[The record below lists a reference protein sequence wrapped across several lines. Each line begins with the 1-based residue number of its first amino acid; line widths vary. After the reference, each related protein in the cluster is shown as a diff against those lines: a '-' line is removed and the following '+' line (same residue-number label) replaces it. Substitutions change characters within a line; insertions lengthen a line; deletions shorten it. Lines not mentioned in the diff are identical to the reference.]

1 MCSTDIIFAS
11 SKSLKN
17 IVQWAMDGEFCL
29 YWFSKVLAFFTS
41 IDFAYIIC
49 LFVFIFTAT
58 PDAPDK
64 PKLTDS
70 DRDFIQ
76 IEWMKPYDGGSPIKG
91 YLVQRRE
98 ATPKK
103 DNAKG
108 AQQAEWT
115 TITRNP
121 VKVLLRTFDADR
133 KSVV

>member
-1 MCSTDIIFAS
+1 METLLIPSFQSFSFHPIDR
-11 SKSLKN
+11 
-17 IVQWAMDGEFCL
+17 FCL
-29 YWFSKVLAFFTS
+29 FL
-41 IDFAYIIC
+41 
-49 LFVFIFTAT
+49 FIFTAT

-76 IEWMKPYDGGSPIKG
+76 MEWMKPYDGGSPIKG

-121 VKVLLRTFDADR
+121 VKVLL
-133 KSVV
+133 